1 MIRKALMLCGL
12 LLGLSTGLQ
21 AQELQTSFE
30 RLEKDLYA
38 RTHERLDLNDV
49 PCAVLRVSVPD
60 AKEFTFSGNIIGD
73 VIYLP
78 GEAIVYMTAKSRKIH
93 ISSDKFG
100 ILDFEFPER
109 LQKQVV
115 YKLTLKIILSEEQKR
130 RTLVMPV
137 MGVNKTPSFG
147 VMVGVVKKFGPYFKA
162 KYDFKDNSTDLE
174 CNNEGI
180 VQGGEVAG
188 SEAWFTGRTKNTR
201 MSLTVGGMMRLA
213 MPLYAYAGT
222 GYGYKTLAWE
232 TVDGAWAKNNQNSY
246 KGLEFETGV
255 IYRHTNYAA
264 SLGIQTNQFKFWEVN
279 LGIGIMF

>member
-1 MIRKALMLCGL
+1 MLCGL
-12 LLGLSTGLQ
+12 LLGMFASLQ
-21 AQELQTSFE
+21 AQELQTSFKKLE
-30 RLEKDLYA
+30 RDLYA

-60 AKEFTFSGNIIGD
+60 AKEFSFLGNIIGD

-78 GEAIVYMTAKSRKIH
+78 GEAIIYMTDKSRKIH

-115 YKLTLKIILSEEQKR
+115 YKLTLKIVLSEDQKR

-137 MGVNKTPSFG
+137 VGVNRNPSFG
-147 VMVGVVKKFGPYFKA
+147 VMLGVVKKFGPYLKA
-162 KYDFKDNSTDLE
+162 KYDFKSNSTDLE
-174 CNNEGI
+174 CNDMGI
-180 VQGGEVAG
+180 VQGSEQAG
-188 SEAWFTGRTKNTR
+188 SEVWFTGHTKNTR
-201 MSLTVGGMMRLA
+201 MSLTAGGMMRLSK
-213 MPLYAYAGT
+213 PLYVYAGT

-232 TVDGAWAKNNQNSY
+232 TVDGAWAKNTERSY

-255 IYRHTNYAA
+255 IYRYTNYAV